1 MKKIYLSG
9 PMSGLPDQN
18 FPAFHAA
25 AAALRAKGLQVVNP
39 AEITPAG
46 ENTYENCLRADV
58 KELCDCHTIALLP
71 GWQNSD
77 GAHLVELYLAKW
89 FGMRI
94 VTLNEL
100 MDEVYVGVAA

>member
-9 PMSGLPDQN
+9 PMSGLQDQN

-25 AAALRAKGLQVVNP
+25 AAALRAKGLNVVNP
-39 AEITPAG
+39 AEIPPAG

-71 GWQNSD
+71 GLQNSD

-94 VTLNEL
+94 VTLDEL